1 MSDDIQH
8 QKKFTKSA
16 IQWRRD
22 MVVSYMSKGWTQAD
36 IARKLQLHP
45 STVSLDVQY
54 LKEQAQKDLQIHIQ
68 ERLPFEYSRAMTGIN
83 AVLQRV
89 SKISDQAT
97 DTKTKMDAQKLL
109 MELYKSIMSMATDG
123 GIIEKAMKMV
133 KGLGREDISKVKM
146 SSDQDQDE
154 EITVNDE
161 DEILND
167 EEEDLREEQ

>member
-1 MSDDIQH
+1 MSSDH
-8 QKKFTKSA
+8 KHTKKA
-16 IQWRRD
+16 LEWRRNQ
-22 MVVSYMSKGWTQAD
+22 VLSKLAKGWTQAD
-36 IARKLQLHP
+36 IARELQLHP
-45 STVSLDVQY
+45 STISLDVQY
-54 LKEQAQKDLQIHIQ
+54 LKEQVQKDLQIHIQ

-146 SSDQDQDE
+146 SSDEDEDE

-161 DEILND
+161 DEILNE